1 MSWTEELRSEKSIL
15 QKQNDEVKRKYDL
28 LAISLLPIVKRI
40 LVELGNELWGKR
52 SFVRNFRFKSYE
64 KAGHQTWEIQKGL
77 FSLQQSNRVS
87 VMLSKDMKQF
97 YICCDDIVDYRNCS
111 VEDSH
116 SLSELVLRETLLKG
130 CKKRKWCL
138 QN

>member
-1 MSWTEELRSEKSIL
+1 MPWTKELRSGKNML
-15 QKQNDEVKRKYDL
+15 QKQKGEVKSPYDFL
-28 LAISLLPIVKRI
+28 VISLFPMVERI
-40 LVELGNELWGKR
+40 LVELGEALWGKR
-52 SFVRNFRFKSYE
+52 SFVRNFRFKSYK
-64 KAGHQTWEIQKGL
+64 KAGHQTWEIQRGL
-77 FSLQQSNRVS
+77 FSLQISNRVS

-116 SLSELVLRETLLKG
+116 GLSEQALTESLLKA
-130 CKKRKWCL
+130 CKKRKWRQ